1 MSRLYSFQLN
11 ARENQEHTRYQHVC
25 CENPDSGESAPTT
38 GRSMSIIANK
48 IDGTPLSA
56 SHISPEIC
64 FPRRIASTIR
74 KNRFDIAQIQM
85 KETRRAAV
93 KPGLE
98 EALLPKSPDD
108 AFVSDQ
114 PAVPVVAPGNRG
126 TRGEMPSIR
135 A

>member
-1 MSRLYSFQLN
+1 MRRLYSFQLN
-11 ARENQEHTRYQHVC
+11 ARENQEHTRYQPVC
-25 CENPDSGESAPTT
+25 CE
-38 GRSMSIIANK
+38 
-48 IDGTPLSA
+48 
-56 SHISPEIC
+56 
-64 FPRRIASTIR
+64 
-74 KNRFDIAQIQM
+74 